1 MGERIFSL
9 VRLAASHVF
18 PGARAAL
25 CVTPH
30 DCRPCHVCVGPACAW
45 GGRWYQQSGRIES
58 SYLGNAELLRLRQL
72 IIRRG
77 TSPVVAATRGGRH
90 PYWNAPVCPTEGGGG
105 RCRGRRQGAGR
116 GRRQKIYNKM
126 TRYCIRYRL
135 NYSLCGGDSA
145 SDRRAE
151 HVEQHATKSFGRL
164 AEQYVCSSK

>member
-1 MGERIFSL
+1 MDGVETQDTGGWLGERIFSL

-90 PYWNAPVCPTEGGGG
+90 PCWNALVCPTEGGGG
-105 RCRGRRQGAGR
+105 RCRGRGGRQG
-116 GRRQKIYNKM
+116 KE
-126 TRYCIRYRL
+126 
-135 NYSLCGGDSA
+135 
-145 SDRRAE
+145 RRASS
-151 HVEQHATKSFGRL
+151 VSGAQSSI
-164 AEQYVCSSK
+164 QYCNSTARPPPSSPSRCSMRRVCPP